1 MLVITELKPIST
13 FQHITYSNFVW
24 LRQTAVIPAKCV
36 WVRRTDL
43 LALQRETRT
52 LQQNLRKAINSDL
65 QQAHALLEKVEHG

>member
-24 LRQTAVIPAKCV
+24 PRQTAVIPAKCV